1 MGPAWI
7 DGNPVAL
14 DVAATEAA
22 RLLGASRLPVI
33 AGLGTDLAGARAAL
47 ALARLLRG
55 AIDHMY
61 SDALLRDLDVMREA
75 GMMVTTPSEARL
87 RGDVLL
93 LVGEGLVAAWPQLAE
108 RLLTAP
114 LAAEIA
120 DVKRRICWLCP
131 GRGETR
137 AVVGVDVQTLGRA
150 SADLPALIAALRAR
164 VAGRPISGS
173 AVPVRTVDALATE
186 LRAARFGVA
195 VWSAAQLDTLTIEM
209 LCGLVEDLNAETRF
223 TGLPLSPGD
232 NGRGVMAAC
241 GWTIGYPMRTGFG
254 RGHAEHDPWRFDATR
269 LVESGEA
276 DCALWISAYRD
287 AEPAWR
293 RAVPT
298 IALTGPGARV
308 ARRTRVHIA
317 VGCPGIDHDAVE
329 QLAAT
334 GTLGCVPAAKPSGA
348 LSVAQAIAQIAAALP
363 KVGARPC

>member
-47 ALARLLRG
+47 ALARLLGG
-55 AIDHMY
+55 AIDHMN
-61 SDALLRDLDVMREA
+61 SGALLRDLDVMREA
-75 GMMVTTPSEARL
+75 GMMVTTPNEASL

-114 LAAEIA
+114 LAQGERGS
-120 DVKRRICWLCP
+120 KRRVLWLCP
-131 GRGETR
+131 GRGKSVMRGTDIR
-137 AVVGVDVQTLGRA
+137 TLGRA

-173 AVPVRTVDALATE
+173 AVPVRTIDALAAE

-232 NGRGVMAAC
+232 NGRGVMTAC
-241 GWTIGYPMRTGFG
+241 GWTIGYPMRAGFG

-269 LVESGEA
+269 MVESGEA

-298 IALTGPGARV
+298 IALIGPDARM

-317 VGCPGIDHDAVE
+317 VGGPGIDHDAVE
-329 QLAAT
+329 HLAAT
-334 GTLGCVPAAKPSGA
+334 GMLGCVAAAKPSGA